1 MCGYVDKYELMIS
14 MSHRQSKVR
23 KVEIRS
29 PSQNQEETR
38 GEIDWD

>member
-1 MCGYVDKYELMIS
+1 
-14 MSHRQSKVR
+14 MSYHQSKVR

-38 GEIDWD
+38 VEIDWD